1 MCVGG
6 NAIPRDSVFPS
17 YLIVVHHSETD
28 GEYLSVVVNKFCK
41 LQPMESASR
50 CSREWHPQW
59 KSFKA
64 AWHVRCMRGDLFLP
78 IISDILCVV
87 LKQWANGKLLWSTER
102 TSNGAACTKG
112 TKWRVYNEF
121 LTQFA
126 FNVDIDVS
134 IRELETT
141 KQKLDDTISSFFSR
155 WRAKVANIVDQANK
169 QDQID
174 IVLRNLQPRF
184 TRHLMGIPFQ
194 DFRSLVQANFNV
206 EKGIT
211 GGLWID
217 PTLSPKK

>member
-1 MCVGG
+1 
-6 NAIPRDSVFPS
+6 
-17 YLIVVHHSETD
+17 
-28 GEYLSVVVNKFCK
+28 
-41 LQPMESASR
+41 
-50 CSREWHPQW
+50 
-59 KSFKA
+59 
-64 AWHVRCMRGDLFLP
+64 MRGQINPLTIVFEVAQKSKLYEQ
-78 IISDILCVV
+78 
-87 LKQWANGKLLWSTER
+87 QWANGKLLWSTKR
-102 TSNGAACTKG
+102 TPNGAACTKG